1 MTDRHDP
8 DTELIVRMGALIKA
22 VSRLERAH
30 AENGTAVT
38 KAMTDLVF
46 EKRSAQRALTSI
58 LRRVATLDRKDGR

>member
-22 VSRLERAH
+22 VSRVERAH
-30 AENGTAVT
+30 AQSDEAVAR
-38 KAMTDLVF
+38 AMTELVF

>member
-22 VSRLERAH
+22 VSRLERANQ
-30 AENGTAVT
+30 ENGAAVA